1 MIRLFVIEDHNVTIA
16 GLRTFFRPS
25 RDPVQI
31 VLTSASIEDA
41 LQVNDQG
48 TFDIILLDLWLP
60 KGEPVEN
67 FRRLT
72 ERFPG
77 KPVVIYSAE
86 RAIGWQ
92 RKMYKAGA
100 KGFINKDA
108 EKSVIKDTLERV
120 LAGETIYSAAMNDYQ
135 AKRVIRG
142 YHDPKFGLTNE
153 QIEVLQRFM
162 DGMAPKEI
170 AGDLGK
176 DHSTINKILKHI
188 REKFDVS
195 NDVDLVKTVLNLD
208 ADGSLDSGDHAEE

>member
-31 VLTSASIEDA
+31 VLTAASMEEA
-41 LQVNDQG
+41 LKTDDPAA
-48 TFDIILLDLWLP
+48 FDIILLDLWLP

-67 FRRLT
+67 FRLLT
-72 ERFPG
+72 QRFQG
-77 KPVVIYSAE
+77 KPIIIYSAE
-86 RAIGWQ
+86 RSIGWH
-92 RKMYKAGA
+92 RKMFKAGA

-108 EKSVIKDTLERV
+108 EKSVIKETLERV
-120 LAGETIYSAAMNDYQ
+120 LRGETVYSAAMNDYQ

-142 YHDPKFGLTNE
+142 YHDPKYGLTNE

-162 DGMAPKEI
+162 EGMPPKEI
-170 AGDLGK
+170 AVNLGK

-208 ADGSLDSGDHAEE
+208 ADGALDSNDHAGN